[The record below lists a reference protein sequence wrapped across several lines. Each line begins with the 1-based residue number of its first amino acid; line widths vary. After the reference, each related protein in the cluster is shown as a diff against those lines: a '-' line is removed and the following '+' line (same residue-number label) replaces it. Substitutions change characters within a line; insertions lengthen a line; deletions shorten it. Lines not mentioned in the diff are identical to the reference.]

1 MREATDTNT
10 QEAIEMN
17 TVTVAIKYKNRIAP
31 RVWLVKSDENWQT
44 IKDAVKNTPKA
55 KFDSVKKV
63 WFITPDGLKQLQ
75 KRFTVERR
83 DFYVDNQSATIWFA
97 IEHTP
102 ITFEFVNEFG
112 GTVWPPDWGKL
123 KEICNQMQEAYNE
136 SDEKF
141 REVMN
146 SIPRKY
152 VVK

>member
-1 MREATDTNT
+1 M
-10 QEAIEMN
+10 
-17 TVTVAIKYKNRIAP
+17 
-31 RVWLVKSDENWQT
+31 
-44 IKDAVKNTPKA
+44 
-55 KFDSVKKV
+55 
-63 WFITPDGLKQLQ
+63 WFITPEGLKQLQ

-102 ITFEFVNEFG
+102 VTFEFVNEFG
-112 GTVWPPDWGKL
+112 GTVWPPDWSRL